1 MRSELRMTLLAPEI
15 VEGILAGRQ
24 SLGLTMARA
33 MQPFPREWQ
42 RQRLSREQ
50 YPKDYESLSITT
62 TYFD

>member
-1 MRSELRMTLLAPEI
+1 MTLLAPEI